1 MRMKRNRQILLLGW
15 LMAILLLTA
24 GCGDRGEKP
33 TIRSAY
39 FWSTTFELDSTQMDF
54 IRSNDIHKI
63 YLRYFDVVTNNQGEV
78 LPNATVQF
86 VTPQPDSVEIIPTV
100 FITNE
105 CMTHAPDDL
114 ADKILNRILQMN
126 ETRDIFGVR
135 EIQIDCDWS
144 GRTREAYFAM
154 LKQLT
159 TKAKEK
165 DIEISTTIRLHQL
178 SQTPPPVSRG
188 VLMMYNTS
196 DIKDKEHNPIL
207 DIKDA
212 EPYMK
217 YLKGYQLPLS
227 TAYPM
232 FYWDLLFRGDHF
244 VGIMH
249 SDDELPVI
257 TGDTIIHRDVPI
269 DMVLKVKEMVG
280 KQHPHANDEIILF
293 DISKQNINN
302 NKNQHYEKIFS
313 N

>member
-1 MRMKRNRQILLLGW
+1 MGW
-15 LMAILLLTA
+15 VTALLLLTT
-24 GCGDRGEKP
+24 GCDSGEKAP
-33 TIRSAY
+33 VVRSVY
-39 FWSTTFELDSTQMDF
+39 FWSTVFELDSTQMDF
-54 IRSNDIHKI
+54 IRSNNIRKI

-86 VTPQPDSVEIIPTV
+86 VTAQPDSVEIIPTV

-114 ADKILNRILQMN
+114 ADKILGRILQMN

-144 GRTREAYFAM
+144 GRTRAAYFAM
-154 LKQLT
+154 LEQLT
-159 TKAKEK
+159 AKAKDK
-165 DIEISTTIRLHQL
+165 GIDISTTIRLHQL

-207 DIKDA
+207 DIKDVK
-212 EPYMK
+212 PYMK
-217 YLKGYQLPLS
+217 YLKSYKLPLS

-232 FYWDLLFRGDHF
+232 FYWDLLFRGERF

-249 SDDELPVI
+249 SDDDLPVI
-257 TGDTIIHRDVPI
+257 PGDTIIHRDVPF
-269 DMVLKVKEMVG
+269 DVVLQVKQLVD
-280 KQHPHANDEIILF
+280 KYHSTANDEIILF

-302 NKNQHYEKIFS
+302 NKNQHYEKIF
-313 N
+313 NY

>member
-1 MRMKRNRQILLLGW
+1 MKQKGLIYILLPCW
-15 LMAILLLTA
+15 LMVMLLTV
-24 GCGDRGEKP
+24 GCGDRGNVP
-33 TIRSAY
+33 AVRSVY
-39 FWSTTFELDSTQMDF
+39 FWSTTFELDSAQMDF
-54 IRSNDIHKI
+54 IRSNGIQKI
-63 YLRYFDVVTNNQGEV
+63 YLRYFDVVTTNQGEV

-159 TKAKEK
+159 TKAKAK
-165 DIEISTTIRLHQL
+165 GIDISTTIRLHQL
-178 SQTPPPVSRG
+178 SQTPPPVNRG

-207 DIKDA
+207 DIKDV

-217 YLKGYQLPLS
+217 YLKGYKLPLS

-232 FYWDLLFRGDHF
+232 FYWDLLFRGDYF

-257 TGDTIIHRDVPI
+257 TGDTIIHRDVPV

-280 KQHPHANDEIILF
+280 KQQPHANDEMILF

>member
-1 MRMKRNRQILLLGW
+1 MKGKRHILLLGW
-15 LMAILLLTA
+15 LIALLLVVA
-24 GCGDRGEKP
+24 SCGDRSKGP
-33 TIRSAY
+33 VVRSVY

-54 IRSNDIHKI
+54 IQSNGIGKI
-63 YLRYFDVVTNNQGEV
+63 YLRYFDVVTNERGEV
-78 LPNATVQF
+78 MPNATVRF
-86 VTPQPDSVEIIPTV
+86 VTPQPKGVEIVPTV

-105 CMTHAPDDL
+105 CMTHIPDSL
-114 ADKILNRILQMN
+114 ADLMLRRILQMN
-126 ETRDIFGVR
+126 ETRDITGVR

-144 GRTREAYFAM
+144 GRTRDAYFA
-154 LKQLT
+154 LLEQLSE
-159 TKAKEK
+159 KAKAK
-165 DIEISTTIRLHQL
+165 GIDISATIRLHQL

-207 DIKDA
+207 DIKDVA
-212 EPYMK
+212 PYMK
-217 YLKGYQLPLS
+217 YLKNYKLPLS

-232 FYWDLLFRGDHF
+232 FYWDLLFRGDRF

-257 TGDTIIHRDVPI
+257 SGDTIIHRDVPV
-269 DMVLKVKEMVG
+269 DVVLKVKEMVH

-302 NKNQHYEKIFS
+302 NKNRHYEKIF
-313 N
+313 ND